1 MNKILWWCWF
11 VDGNFKNSDV
21 FSFHFFFS
29 QMKSVV
35 MQNVITVPI
44 LHNYLRGGREGERE
58 RGREREGEKTDDV
71 ILGQNSSF
79 IFPKLIKKK

>member
-58 RGREREGEKTDDV
+58 RGREGEREGERGGKDR
-71 ILGQNSSF
+71 
-79 IFPKLIKKK
+79 